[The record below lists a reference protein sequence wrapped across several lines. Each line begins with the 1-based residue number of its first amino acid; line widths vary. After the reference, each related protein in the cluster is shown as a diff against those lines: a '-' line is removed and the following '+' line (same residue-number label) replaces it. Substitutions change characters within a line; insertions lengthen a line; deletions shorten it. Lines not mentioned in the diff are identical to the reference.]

1 MADLRV
7 DYQLLASITRTLSS
21 LAGEFE
27 HVDDQVG
34 SYDPVYG
41 SGAVTSAMGN
51 FSGNWSGHRK
61 TMLTAMGNLGHLTIA
76 GFEEILEL
84 RAPMN
89 RGGKRRRCDEE
100 LIATLRSWESS
111 EAIRRAPSLK
121 PADEDMVQ
129 TS

>member
-61 TMLTAMGNLGHLTIA
+61 TMLTAMGNLGHLTEAA
-76 GFEEILEL
+76 GQLF
-84 RAPMN
+84 R
-89 RGGKRRRCDEE
+89 
-100 LIATLRSWESS
+100 
-111 EAIRRAPSLK
+111 EADAKLTGDLAR
-121 PADEDMVQ
+121 Q
-129 TS
+129 